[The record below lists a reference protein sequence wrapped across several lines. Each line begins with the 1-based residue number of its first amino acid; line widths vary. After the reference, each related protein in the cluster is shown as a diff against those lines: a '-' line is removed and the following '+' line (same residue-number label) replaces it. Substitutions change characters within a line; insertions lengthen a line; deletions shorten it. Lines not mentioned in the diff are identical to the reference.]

1 MRTPKMLAII
11 AATGVLCAAANAQD
25 APTPGNG
32 GPGGVGAQQREQAH
46 ERRQSMSVEERKA
59 VRAERDARRAE
70 RQMRRD
76 PMSEEDRAKA
86 RERRPSMSQHQ
97 RDAARARH
105 REPRAERHGGRR
117 TDRF

>member
-46 ERRQSMSVEERKA
+46 ERRQSMSVQERDA
-59 VRAERDARRAE
+59 VRAAHRAE

-76 PMSEEDRAKA
+76 PMSDQDRAQV
-86 RERRPSMSQHQ
+86 RERRAAMSQQQ

-105 REPRAERHGGRR
+105 REPGAERHGGRR